1 MFLRSIRSKIVLWFV
16 IIVAG
21 ILSLFSAFVYVNL
34 RNNLYVDT
42 DDLLEVKAEGILAS
56 IDVYWRNQKK
66 ISIAKGTDIDAFLK
80 ANSAAIVAT
89 TEHWIEEIPAD
100 EKLADISV
108 AIFNVNGELL
118 ASSKNY
124 YRNGI
129 LSRDLL
135 NTILKGRSSFGH
147 ITDIAN
153 SDKPVF
159 NRSLTVPI
167 IEDNHVICV
176 LQVVKPLTFV
186 FAALNKLKNTLFI
199 FFPVSLILASFT
211 GFLLANLILGPLK
224 KIIASVRQI
233 TAENLKLRIPVP
245 QTKDEIRRLVDTFN
259 QMLEELDKS
268 FSSQQQIVQD
278 ISHELRTPLTILK
291 GEMELALKK
300 MRSSHEYEITL
311 RSSLEEINK
320 INRIVEN
327 LLMLARFDSHQVKLS
342 FQPIALGELIAGIMQ
357 DVRVLSD
364 QKGLHVTVSA
374 GPGISVEGDEM
385 HVRRAILN
393 IVDNAIKY
401 TPQEGTISVVVKE
414 DTSHA
419 IVTISDTGVGIA
431 SENLPFIFDR
441 FYRVDASRSSKG
453 FGLGLSIAQAI
464 VEAHRGTVTVASQPG
479 QGTTFTILFPR

>member
-1 MFLRSIRSKIVLWFV
+1 M
-16 IIVAG
+16 
-21 ILSLFSAFVYVNL
+21 
-34 RNNLYVDT
+34 
-42 DDLLEVKAEGILAS
+42 
-56 IDVYWRNQKK
+56 
-66 ISIAKGTDIDAFLK
+66 
-80 ANSAAIVAT
+80 
-89 TEHWIEEIPAD
+89 
-100 EKLADISV
+100 
-108 AIFNVNGELL
+108 
-118 ASSKNY
+118 
-124 YRNGI
+124 
-129 LSRDLL
+129 
-135 NTILKGRSSFGH
+135 
-147 ITDIAN
+147 
-153 SDKPVF
+153 
-159 NRSLTVPI
+159 
-167 IEDNHVICV
+167 
-176 LQVVKPLTFV
+176 
-186 FAALNKLKNTLFI
+186 
-199 FFPVSLILASFT
+199 
-211 GFLLANLILGPLK
+211 
-224 KIIASVRQI
+224 
-233 TAENLKLRIPVP
+233 RIPVP

-431 SENLPFIFDR
+431 SENLSFIFDR